1 MRKLTAFALAALVL
15 GFTACGSEKDKCPG
29 ITCTNCSGSGDCNL
43 TCAAGQTQTC
53 IAHPDDPNLRC
64 AYCN

>member
-1 MRKLTAFALAALVL
+1 MLRLAAILFL
-15 GFTACGSEKDKCPG
+15 GLWLSACGDEKEKCPG

-43 TCAAGQTQTC
+43 TCAAGHTQTC
-53 IAHPDDPNLRC
+53 IAHPDNANLRC

>member
-1 MRKLTAFALAALVL
+1 MRRLVAVAVLALGLA
-15 GFTACGSEKDKCPG
+15 GCGSDKEKCPG

-43 TCAAGQTQTC
+43 SCAAGHSQTC
-53 IAHPDDPNLRC
+53 IAHPDNPNLRC